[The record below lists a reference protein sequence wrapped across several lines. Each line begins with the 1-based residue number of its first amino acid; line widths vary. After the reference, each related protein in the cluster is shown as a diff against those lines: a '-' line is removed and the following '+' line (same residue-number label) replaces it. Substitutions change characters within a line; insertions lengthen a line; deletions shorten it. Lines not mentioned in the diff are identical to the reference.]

1 MLWGGFNGS
10 LELRTEGGATR
21 LRGRF
26 PYGAATVLAT
36 TPTRKR
42 EVFAARAFAARIEAG
57 EDIHLLA
64 GHDFEKPLASRAA
77 GSLDLTDTDDAL
89 IFEARIEAGT
99 SWAQDFLA
107 AHAAGLIRGLSPGF
121 RVAQGDGA
129 ELVKRD
135 SEGLIRVI
143 HRAELFEL
151 SAVTRPAY
159 PMAQVEARSW
169 QTHQDRQPYRG
180 AVHHLNRWRV

>member
-1 MLWGGFNGS
+1 MLWGASLGA
-10 LELRTEGGATR
+10 LELRSEGGATR

-36 TPTRKR
+36 DPVRKR

-64 GHDFEKPLASRAA
+64 GHDYEKPLASRSA
-77 GSLDLTDTDDAL
+77 GSLDVFDSDDAL
-89 IFEARIEAGT
+89 TFEARIDPAT
-99 SWAQDFLA
+99 TWAQDFIA
-107 AHAAGLIRGLSPGF
+107 AHAAGLIRGVSPGF
-121 RVAQGDGA
+121 RVPKVDGA
-129 ELVKRD
+129 EIVKRD
-135 SEGLIRVI
+135 GDGLLRVV

-159 PMAQVEARSW
+159 PEAQIEARSW
-169 QTHQDRQPYRG
+169 ETHQDRQPFRG
-180 AVHHLNRWRV
+180 PVHPLNRWRL